1 MTLTSRRLFAGPSR
15 RIVFALTL
23 AIAVLVTTT
32 FTPRPAHAQ
41 AAGSVELVAQSSW
54 VDDGGIFSIQ
64 VRVAGASPDSSVVV
78 RVLTPWVERD
88 DFLRQ
93 DLTANSEVLL
103 ELPPVVLGDAQD
115 STNEVLGLEILLD
128 GPNTRLDTNPLVP
141 TDQEDEEGE
150 AGDASTTIDQGQQLA
165 VLTSD
170 GGSAV
175 YPIQV
180 SLLDGEG
187 TLADSFLTSM
197 IELPRQDLRSPLDVS
212 IILEAAVP
220 SSATPNASNPLDT
233 ESLSR
238 LSVLSSAFA
247 QHPGANM
254 ALSISPETLLALSRD
269 DSEEATQII
278 DQLRSNLTSAQLLPN
293 PLSELEEQ
301 AWFDADFTD
310 ALVQLYEAGSDVSI
324 ETIGIEPEPS
334 VILLDRTIDGSGLND
349 IRELGVQGA
358 IVRPAQLT
366 PLDRTVFPQAL
377 TTSFLI
383 DAEDDA
389 VDPIPS
395 LVADGGLANH
405 FTNPGGAVFNAN
417 RMLADL
423 VLLSLQNSGGRQSV
437 VVNPP
442 LAWEPDPAFL
452 NIFLSGLERVPA
464 IQGSSPLQALAETEI
479 TPRLGIGTLSGPLQ
493 RQLNP
498 PLQAESLRSFRTEF
512 SQAQN
517 AIDSWSTV
525 IGNDT
530 ATRRDLDELLYLS
543 SDHRRTQ
550 VERDGFIEAVY
561 SLINT
566 QKDASITTP
575 ESETITLTGREV
587 DVPTVLENDLDTD
600 ATVLLLLSSD
610 ELDFPEGSEV
620 IQLLEPGPNRIDIPI
635 IARASGDSPIRIQVF
650 SPDGL
655 VLLGSAEV
663 LVRTFAFSG
672 VGIAIGVIAIIV
684 LFVWWLRHVRG
695 DRDTV
700 AAISDEQ
707 EAEAGNVEVIGV

>member
-1 MTLTSRRLFAGPSR
+1 M
-15 RIVFALTL
+15 
-23 AIAVLVTTT
+23 
-32 FTPRPAHAQ
+32 
-41 AAGSVELVAQSSW
+41 
-54 VDDGGIFSIQ
+54 
-64 VRVAGASPDSSVVV
+64 
-78 RVLTPWVERD
+78 
-88 DFLRQ
+88 
-93 DLTANSEVLL
+93 
-103 ELPPVVLGDAQD
+103 
-115 STNEVLGLEILLD
+115 
-128 GPNTRLDTNPLVP
+128 
-141 TDQEDEEGE
+141 
-150 AGDASTTIDQGQQLA
+150 
-165 VLTSD
+165 
-170 GGSAV
+170 
-175 YPIQV
+175 
-180 SLLDGEG
+180 
-187 TLADSFLTSM
+187 
-197 IELPRQDLRSPLDVS
+197 
-212 IILEAAVP
+212 
-220 SSATPNASNPLDT
+220 
-233 ESLSR
+233 
-238 LSVLSSAFA
+238 
-247 QHPGANM
+247 
-254 ALSISPETLLALSRD
+254 
-269 DSEEATQII
+269 
-278 DQLRSNLTSAQLLPN
+278 
-293 PLSELEEQ
+293 
-301 AWFDADFTD
+301 
-310 ALVQLYEAGSDVSI
+310 
-324 ETIGIEPEPS
+324 
-334 VILLDRTIDGSGLND
+334 
-349 IRELGVQGA
+349 
-358 IVRPAQLT
+358 
-366 PLDRTVFPQAL
+366 
-377 TTSFLI
+377 
-383 DAEDDA
+383 
-389 VDPIPS
+389 
-395 LVADGGLANH
+395 
-405 FTNPGGAVFNAN
+405 
-417 RMLADL
+417 
-423 VLLSLQNSGGRQSV
+423 
-437 VVNPP
+437 
-442 LAWEPDPAFL
+442 
-452 NIFLSGLERVPA
+452 PA

-587 DVPTVLENDLDTD
+587 DVPIVLENDLDTD